1 MAFSSE
7 PEPPRL
13 TPLVVREG
21 LCRIVAENP
30 GPLTYHGT
38 NTWLLDTD
46 EGRMVIDPGPDL
58 PAHIAAVAGAG
69 PVARILLTHTH
80 PDHAG
85 GAHALREATGAPIYG
100 WGEPW
105 AKGFAPDMPI
115 ANGALIG
122 PLTALHTP
130 GHASDHVCF
139 GMADGTVFSG
149 DHVMS
154 WSTTIVSPPDGDM
167 AAYMSS
173 LRVLLARQDRLYLPG
188 HGPPLENPIPLVRAL
203 RMHRS
208 TREAAIAR
216 ALGDEPLTEAAV
228 VARLYTGLPENLARA
243 AERTVMAHL
252 MKLEGEGKAARTG
265 LGWVKAGGGG
275 GGGGGGG
282 CGAAHPRRRRR

>member
-13 TPLVVREG
+13 TPIKVREG
-21 LCRIVAENP
+21 LSRIVAENP
-30 GPLTYHGT
+30 GPMTYHGT

-46 EGRMVIDPGPDL
+46 EGRIVIDPGPDL
-58 PAHIAAVAGAG
+58 PAHIAAVATAG
-69 PVARILLTHTH
+69 QVARILLTHTH

-85 GAHALREATGAPIYG
+85 GAQALKAATGAPIHG

-105 AKGFAPDMPI
+105 AKGFTPDIPI
-115 ANGALIG
+115 ENGARIG

-130 GHASDHVCF
+130 GHASDHLCF
-139 GMADGTVFSG
+139 GMGDGTVFSG

-173 LRVLLARQDRLYLPG
+173 LRVLLARQDNLYLPG
-188 HGPPLENPIPLVRAL
+188 HGPPLANPIPLVRAL

-216 ALGDEPLTEAAV
+216 ALTDAPLTEAGV

-243 AERTVMAHL
+243 AERTVLAHL
-252 MKLEGEGKAARTG
+252 IKLQAEGKAVRRED
-265 LGWVKAGGGG
+265 GWLKAL
-275 GGGGGGG
+275 
-282 CGAAHPRRRRR
+282 

>member
-1 MAFSSE
+1 MDMAFSSE

-13 TPLVVREG
+13 TPIKVREG
-21 LCRIVAENP
+21 LSRIVAENP
-30 GPLTYHGT
+30 GPMTYHGT

-46 EGRMVIDPGPDL
+46 EGRIVIDPGPDL
-58 PAHIAAVAGAG
+58 PAHIAAVAAAG
-69 PVARILLTHTH
+69 QVARILLTHTH

-85 GAHALREATGAPIYG
+85 GAQALKAATGAPIHG

-105 AKGFAPDMPI
+105 AKGFTPDIPI
-115 ANGALIG
+115 ENGARIG

-130 GHASDHVCF
+130 GHASDHLCF
-139 GMADGTVFSG
+139 GMGDGTVFSG

-173 LRVLLARQDRLYLPG
+173 LRVLLARQDNLYLPG
-188 HGPPLENPIPLVRAL
+188 HGPPLANPIPLVRAL

-216 ALGDEPLTEAAV
+216 ALTDAPLTEAGV

-243 AERTVMAHL
+243 AERTVLAHL
-252 MKLEGEGKAARTG
+252 IKLQAEGKAVRRED
-265 LGWVKAGGGG
+265 GWLKAL
-275 GGGGGGG
+275 
-282 CGAAHPRRRRR
+282 